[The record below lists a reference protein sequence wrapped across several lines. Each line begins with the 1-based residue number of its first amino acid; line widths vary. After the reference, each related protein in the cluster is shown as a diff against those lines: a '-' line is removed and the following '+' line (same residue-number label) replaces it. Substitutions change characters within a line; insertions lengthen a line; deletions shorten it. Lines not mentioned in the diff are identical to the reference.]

1 MSRDFNKHVVSRV
14 LDDRSILGWK
24 VTGLWEFTKHMQSHK
39 VSTVDVYNGIKKKI
53 YDSYTAKDWKQVEDA
68 DLSYPIIRHSEMGVI
83 DGLHRTAKAYNEGIE
98 FIDVIDIDTMPK
110 PDYHWKNQLEHDL
123 FLDNNINRCFKLYHY
138 STDEYDYIKTLNQQN
153 RVTKDSVRDYG
164 NSASFLFE
172 RIPLDIGDIFAGDNP
187 FWVSTTRLYEH
198 EILLSDIET
207 DINYHITES
216 PQKTDLLYNKQ
227 DWTKVTKENG
237 LVKTYLQ
244 QVNELELKLG
254 YIGAG
259 RNKLLQII
267 TKNNLHFGLRDN
279 YIKAVAM
286 VRKYNEKENLEKY
299 AALVP
304 HVMLYPHKPIKVNN
318 SKLITLQ

>member
-1 MSRDFNKHVVSRV
+1 MSRDFSKHVVSNV
-14 LDDRSILGWK
+14 LDDGSIEGWHVPNLWNYTEGKKSHRVATGGLYKSIKQK
-24 VTGLWEFTKHMQSHK
+24 V
-39 VSTVDVYNGIKKKI
+39 
-53 YDSYTAKDWKQVEDA
+53 YDTYTDKDWEQVKNA
-68 DLSYPIIRHSEMGVI
+68 DLSYPIIRHHEMGII
-83 DGLHRTAKAYNEGIE
+83 DGMHRTVKAHNEGIA
-98 FIDVIDIDTMPK
+98 FMDVIDIKDMPK

-123 FLDNNINRCFKLYHY
+123 FFDNNINRCFKLYHY

-227 DWTKVTKENG
+227 DWTKVTKDNG

-267 TKNNLHFGLRDN
+267 TKNNLQFGLRDN
-279 YIKAVAM
+279 YINAVAM

-318 SKLITLQ
+318 SKLITLL